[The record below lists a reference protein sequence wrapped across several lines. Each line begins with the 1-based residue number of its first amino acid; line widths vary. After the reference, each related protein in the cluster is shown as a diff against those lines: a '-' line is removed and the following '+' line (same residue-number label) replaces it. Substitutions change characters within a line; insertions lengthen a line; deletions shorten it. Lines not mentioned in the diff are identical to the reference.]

1 MMIKDEVKKMIDNLP
16 DDCTLEEIQYT
27 LYVQSKLLKAM
38 DDIEHGRTLD
48 AEEMNK
54 RFSKWKKQ

>member
-38 DDIEHGRTLD
+38 DDVEHGRTLGV
-48 AEEMNK
+48 EEMNR